1 MTDDVTHKTLWS
13 FGFSNVG
20 MTILLIT
27 LVVLSLGAVYCLV
40 AFTPIKTF
48 IPGYPDPAMRRE
60 YVNNAIRIDSL
71 ETVVA
76 RWELYSENLRAVISG
91 ERPSSPDS
99 VIARSGRLA
108 EEKMALLRSR
118 DSLLRQNITEEEQFE
133 ISRRKTGPG
142 VIEGIHFYTPLKG
155 VVTKKFDKVVHP
167 SIDVSAKAN
176 SVVSSVLDGTVVAT
190 FWDDYYGNVI
200 AIQHENNIISIY
212 KHNQKL
218 LKKVGDRV
226 SAGSAI
232 ALVGSETTDHLHLE
246 LWYQGE
252 AVDPALYINF

>member
-13 FGFSNVG
+13 FGFSNAG
-20 MTILLIT
+20 MTTFLIT
-27 LVVLSLGAVYCLV
+27 VGVVGLVVIFSLI
-40 AFTPIKTF
+40 AFTPLKTL
-48 IPGYPDPAMRRE
+48 IPGYPDPGTRRE
-60 YVNNAIRIDSL
+60 YVSNAIKIDSL

-76 RWELYSENLRAVISG
+76 RWELYSENLRTVISG
-91 ERPSSPDS
+91 ALPSAPDS
-99 VIARSGRLA
+99 VVARSGCKA
-108 EEKMALLRSR
+108 EEQMALLKSR
-118 DSLLRQNITEEEQFE
+118 DSLLRQNVSEEEQYE
-133 ISRRKTGPG
+133 LSRRKTGPG
-142 VIEGIHFYTPLKG
+142 IIEGMHFYTPLKG
-155 VVTKKFDKVVHP
+155 VVSQKFDKIVHP
-167 SIDVSAKAN
+167 SVDISAKAN

-190 FWDDYYGNVI
+190 YWDDYYGNVI
-200 AIQHENNIISIY
+200 VIQHENNIISEY

-226 SAGSAI
+226 TAGTAI